1 RPLSP
6 VAGRTVA
13 FFGATPPRAHETIAD
28 HLRTAYGADV
38 VHVSGALAD
47 RVQLRDELERVQAD
61 VFLVELK
68 AAAVD
73 VVAEEARSRGAELVL
88 VANDV
93 VALPGEIPLDP
104 ELERLAERALAAV
117 PEAV

>member
-1 RPLSP
+1 
-6 VAGRTVA
+6 VA
-13 FFGATPPRAHETIAD
+13 FFGAAPPSAHVTIAE
-28 HLRTAYGADV
+28 HLAAAHGADV

-47 RVQLRDELERVQAD
+47 RVRLRDELERVHAD

-73 VVAEEARSRGAELVL
+73 VVAEEARTRGAELVL

-93 VALPGEIPLDP
+93 VPLEGEASLDDAV
-104 ELERLAERALAAV
+104 ERLAERALAAV
-117 PEAV
+117 PETI